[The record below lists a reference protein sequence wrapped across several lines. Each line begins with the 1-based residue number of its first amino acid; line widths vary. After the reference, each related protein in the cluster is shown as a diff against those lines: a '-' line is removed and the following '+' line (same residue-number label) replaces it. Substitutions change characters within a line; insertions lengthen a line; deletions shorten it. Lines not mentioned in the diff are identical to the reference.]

1 MKSAVKIIPKDLQL
15 HVDTTLPSAI
25 LKKYF
30 TMNAYLFYKYMSYAS
45 RVTFKRNFSFG
56 GKFAF
61 EYYVTFPSS
70 VNKKGNSGD

>member
-1 MKSAVKIIPKDLQL
+1 
-15 HVDTTLPSAI
+15 
-25 LKKYF
+25 
-30 TMNAYLFYKYMSYAS
+30 MNAYLFYKYMSYAS